1 MEQNALVVDGLTKQ
15 YRDFTLD
22 HISFCVPRGSIVGLI
37 GENGAGKSTAIQ
49 AILGLIQKDAGS
61 ISLLGKTEEEMDA
74 ATRNRQQFP
83 RRLISGQI
91 EHGLSTDL

>member
-37 GENGAGKSTAIQ
+37 GENGAGKSTAC
-49 AILGLIQKDAGS
+49 
-61 ISLLGKTEEEMDA
+61 LLYTY
-74 ATRNRQQFP
+74 RCV
-83 RRLISGQI
+83 
-91 EHGLSTDL
+91 